1 MKNQQRFVIG
11 LVLTLLVVIFALMN
25 SQSVTVNFFGAHLQ
39 WPLIVLIVV
48 SLLIGAGITLLL
60 SASSISAA
68 RKTSKRLQTELNKLR
83 ASDDNKPEPKVIEAE
98 VKDKK

>member
-83 ASDDNKPEPKVIEAE
+83 SDKDKPEPKVIEAE